1 MFAFNKKEPF
11 VLMEPNCIVLIIMV
25 IVNVSFY
32 NSSSN
37 LDTPKTSLVTQSTC
51 CYRFLKFECQ
61 KPEKIYQ

>member
-1 MFAFNKKEPF
+1 
-11 VLMEPNCIVLIIMV
+11 MEPNCIVLIIMV
-25 IVNVSFY
+25 IVNVPFY

-51 CYRFLKFECQ
+51 YYRFLKIECQ